1 MFKGLMS
8 LSPTMSKLDAST
20 GSIAALDVADD
31 KYDEEEGEDTNGEE
45 NTALD
50 AHDDTP
56 TDDSGEPPADLWDLK
71 KIYTTKDILK
81 SNAVKCMGDK
91 CRLVACS
98 IWSSNLNPEEPWFS
112 CLGKLLCTIMCCIR
126 LLHNIRNDI
135 SSTLPHPHAHSSSPT
150 Q

>member
-1 MFKGLMS
+1 MS
-8 LSPTMSKLDAST
+8 SLRERHLYPSDDERVGGGGDTMNVDAPSND
-20 GSIAALDVADD
+20 A
-31 KYDEEEGEDTNGEE
+31 KEEEV
-45 NTALD
+45 D
-50 AHDDTP
+50 AHEDTP
-56 TDDSGEPPADLWDLK
+56 TDDSGEPPAELWELA

-81 SNAVKCMGDK
+81 SNAVKCMEDK

-126 LLHNIRNDI
+126 LLHNIRDDI

-150 Q
+150 RLPGK

>member
-1 MFKGLMS
+1 MNV
-8 LSPTMSKLDAST
+8 DAPSND
-20 GSIAALDVADD
+20 A
-31 KYDEEEGEDTNGEE
+31 KEEEV
-45 NTALD
+45 D
-50 AHDDTP
+50 AHEDTP
-56 TDDSGEPPADLWDLK
+56 TDDSGEPPAELWELA

-81 SNAVKCMGDK
+81 SNAVKCMEDK

-126 LLHNIRNDI
+126 LLHNIRDDI

-150 Q
+150 RLPGKLLQWLARGQVTRPSRRRMAQYGS